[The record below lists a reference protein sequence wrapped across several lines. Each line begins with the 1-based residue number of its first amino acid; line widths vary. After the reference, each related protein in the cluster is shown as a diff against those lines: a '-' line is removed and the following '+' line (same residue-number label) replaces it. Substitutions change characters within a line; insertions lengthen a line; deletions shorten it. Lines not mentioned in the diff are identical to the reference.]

1 MEIVDSFELLWS
13 DVGELLEFVFGG
25 FSRLYALP
33 YKMVA
38 KGKEV
43 RKDYCR
49 AVKIICDAYPWF
61 LNVIRSRS

>member
-1 MEIVDSFELLWS
+1 M
-13 DVGELLEFVFGG
+13 LEFVFGG

-33 YKMVA
+33 YKMVV

-61 LNVIRSRS
+61 LNVIRSSDPDPK